1 MRPVV
6 LLEMSAEPAFASD
19 EDGRILLW
27 NAEATRLL
35 GHEAADVIGRPCSEV
50 IQGEDLFGNRY
61 CVERCNPRQM
71 LARHGPVHGFELDVP
86 TASGQPVRVAFSIIV
101 VQGPSPSAYTI
112 VHLMRPI
119 ARPQAGEHVAEAD
132 RTISPPL
139 DPVEP
144 APERIKPSL
153 SKREIEI
160 LRLASDGRST
170 AQIATGLS
178 LSAATVRTH
187 VQNILRKLDA
197 HSKLEAVAIARRQ
210 RLL

>member
-1 MRPVV
+1 
-6 LLEMSAEPAFASD
+6 MSAESAFASD
-19 EDGRILLW
+19 ENGRILLW

-50 IQGEDLFGNRY
+50 IQGEDIFGNRY

-71 LARHGPVHGFELDVP
+71 LAHHGPVHGFELDVA
-86 TASGQPVRVAFSIIV
+86 TAAGEPVRVAFSIVV
-101 VQGPSPSAYTI
+101 VQGPAHSGYTV
-112 VHLMRPI
+112 VHLMRPV
-119 ARPQAGEHVAEAD
+119 ARRQAGEYVAD
-132 RTISPPL
+132 PDPMISPPL
-139 DPVEP
+139 EAVAP
-144 APERIKPSL
+144 APEQVKPSI
-153 SKREIEI
+153 SKREIEV
-160 LRLASDGRST
+160 LRLVSEGRGT

-197 HSKLEAVAIARRQ
+197 HSKLEAVAIARRK